1 MSTVRREDREGG
13 VRLLTLDRPPAN
25 AIEETLLGDLS
36 AALEDA
42 RADDA
47 VRALVLTGSGRFFC
61 GGLDLSAARPD
72 DDFGRLLLEEYRD
85 AHVRLLTMPKPT
97 LAMVNGHAIA
107 GGLIMLLA
115 CDYRLGLD
123 GDYRIGLNEVA
134 IGASFPKI
142 AFEIV
147 RLRLTHAQA
156 SELFLRAAIYPASEA
171 LRLGVLHEM
180 LPSDEFEDTV
190 LRRAAEMGAF
200 PREAYAHTK
209 TALVAEAAARVEAQT
224 PEEAASDIAVWMT
237 PESLAARAAQQVKL
251 GKRTG
256 ADGPDTAP

>member
-36 AALEDA
+36 AALDDA

-107 GGLIMLLA
+107 GGLILMLA
-115 CDYRLGLD
+115 CDYRLGLE

-156 SELFLRAAIYPASEA
+156 SELLLRAAIYPASEA

-180 LPSDEFEDTV
+180 LPSGEFEDTV

-209 TALVAEAAARVEAQT
+209 MALVAEAAERVEAQT
-224 PEEAASDIAVWMT
+224 PEEAASDIAAWT
-237 PESLAARAAQQVKL
+237 APESLAARAAQQVKL
-251 GKRTG
+251 GKRAG
-256 ADGPDTAP
+256 ADKAR